1 MTPGLQARVA
11 KAFRVRGSGT
21 REVYFRARKV
31 ARFFRDAG
39 RRQTL
44 ASLGTPRFHVPRE
57 AGFLPLAPGTFEETP
72 AVIADARAA
81 LVHYD
86 ATQPAQG
93 KNRKRF
99 LLNVLDA

>member
-1 MTPGLQARVA
+1 MTADLSARVA

-31 ARFFRDAG
+31 ARFFRDAE

-44 ASLGTPRFHVPRE
+44 AGLGAPRFHVPRE
-57 AGFLPLAPGTFEETP
+57 AGFLLLAPGTFDETP
-72 AVIADARAA
+72 AIIADARAA
-81 LVHYD
+81 LVQYD
-86 ATQPAQG
+86 AAQPPQG

-99 LLNVLDA
+99 LQN